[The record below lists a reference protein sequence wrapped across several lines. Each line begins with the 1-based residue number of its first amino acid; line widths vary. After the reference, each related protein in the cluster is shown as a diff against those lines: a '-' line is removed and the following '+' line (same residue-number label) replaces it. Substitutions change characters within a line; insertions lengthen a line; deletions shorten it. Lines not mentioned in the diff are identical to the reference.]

1 MERSKDEK
9 YLMTPYSLDEDRN
22 KKDPRAG
29 YCIEELK
36 NKPFRE
42 PLAKFAKAVTDRAKV
57 QLGKED
63 ITAES
68 PEYCARSV
76 SRWRSV
82 IQEHLL
88 I

>member
-9 YLMTPYSLDEDRN
+9 YLMTPYSLDEDRK

-42 PLAKFAKAVTDRAKV
+42 PLA
-57 QLGKED
+57 
-63 ITAES
+63 
-68 PEYCARSV
+68 
-76 SRWRSV
+76 
-82 IQEHLL
+82 
-88 I
+88 